1 MIKLGETYK
10 DKSGNDVRIICVDKR
25 GEFPIV
31 GIVSI
36 NHRGKEGVMSYTSEG
51 SYLVYEDS
59 PHDIILPEDYSTYK
73 IDEPVM
79 VRDHDK
85 EEWLRR
91 YFAGVKSDKPC
102 AWNDGATSWSVGSPD
117 HMLFWDQCRR
127 PTKEE
132 LGEGK

>member
-36 NHRGKEGVMSYTSEG
+36 NPRGKEEVMSYTSEG
-51 SYLVYEDS
+51 SYLVYEGS
-59 PHDIILPEDYSTYK
+59 PHDLIIPEDYSTYV

-79 VRDHDK
+79 VRDTD
-85 EEWLRR
+85 EEMWLRR
-91 YFAGVKSDKPC
+91 YFAGVKDDKPC
-102 AWNDGATSWSVGSPD
+102 TWCNGATSWSVDSPED
-117 HMLFWDQCRR
+117 MLAREQCRR

-132 LGEGK
+132 LGK